1 MPRFDVV
8 APIALLT
15 IAASPLFLS
24 AQEPTRTVIAVFR
37 AISRADTAALRP
49 LLGDDLR
56 WVYASSGAV
65 GDKAQLLAAAATRI
79 PMATSE
85 YAVDSVQTWRNGD
98 VAVAEYRLT
107 STRAFRKYRLK
118 LVSRA
123 TDVLALRGGAWLLM
137 RHSTTWIVRSPLLS
151 DIDSAHAAVFVG
163 QYDKG
168 GGFVDD
174 VHFHDGRLVAQS
186 TLEKLIGTPGAMLRR
201 VSDDTFSPDG
211 IAPMI
216 VFERDATGRVV
227 GYVQQSPDGTITRA
241 RRVPP

>member
-1 MPRFDVV
+1 
-8 APIALLT
+8 
-15 IAASPLFLS
+15 
-24 AQEPTRTVIAVFR
+24 
-37 AISRADTAALRP
+37 
-49 LLGDDLR
+49 
-56 WVYASSGAV
+56 
-65 GDKAQLLAAAATRI
+65 
-79 PMATSE
+79 
-85 YAVDSVQTWRNGD
+85 
-98 VAVAEYRLT
+98 
-107 STRAFRKYRLK
+107 
-118 LVSRA
+118 
-123 TDVLALRGGAWLLM
+123 M

-151 DIDSAHAAVFVG
+151 GIDSAHAAVFVG

-174 VHFHDGRLVAQS
+174 VHFHVGRLVAQS